1 MNQVFSQ
8 TVEDVKYLLQKVCV
22 CVCVSWGGVPNK
34 ITLGAG
40 CGNITVLAASNAS
53 GKAIDPLNIFTG
65 RNFHSSWKGKSHLPS
80 TVYGVSDNG

>member
-1 MNQVFSQ
+1 M
-8 TVEDVKYLLQKVCV
+8 CV
-22 CVCVSWGGVPNK
+22 CRGGGGGVPNK